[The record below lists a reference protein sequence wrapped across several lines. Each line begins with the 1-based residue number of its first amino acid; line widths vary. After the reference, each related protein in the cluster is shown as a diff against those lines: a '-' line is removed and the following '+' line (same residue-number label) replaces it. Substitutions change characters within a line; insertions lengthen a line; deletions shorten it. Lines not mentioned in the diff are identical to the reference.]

1 MTERPLNIITIA
13 SEMVPFAK
21 TGGLADVAGSLA
33 QMYQQAGHRSI
44 AIVPH
49 YQASD
54 KNILQAESTGIEFE
68 VPIGHGTEKITVF
81 RSRAVPGVTSYLIDH
96 PYFNSRAGLYG
107 TAQGDYQDNAQRFIL
122 FARASLE
129 LIIRLGVNFDIVH
142 CHDWQC
148 GLIPVYLKNIYYNDP
163 VIKDTKTVFTI
174 HNLAFQGLFPPETM
188 LAAGLPWSLF
198 HIDGLEFYG
207 KMNFLKG
214 GLSFS
219 DHITTVSPNYAREIL
234 TPEFGC
240 GLHGLLN
247 ILQHKLSGIINGID
261 YSEWDPGT
269 DRFLPARYYATD
281 FTSKQTSKR
290 LLCRRFGLKYQAEKP
305 LLGMVSRLSAQKG
318 LDILVECLPRLF
330 ESNLDIAILGTGD
343 IGYHELLIS
352 RQQQHPERLGLKL
365 AFDNEMA
372 HLTYAGS
379 DMFLMPSRYEPCGLG
394 QLIALRY
401 GAIPIVRNTGGLADT
416 VVDYNQGL
424 QKANGFS
431 FNEYSPTAFSGAIS
445 RALNLFEDQPS
456 WQQLMS
462 SAMSCDYS
470 WKASARK
477 YLDLFYKLL
486 AE

>member
-1 MTERPLNIITIA
+1 
-13 SEMVPFAK
+13 
-21 TGGLADVAGSLA
+21 
-33 QMYQQAGHRSI
+33 
-44 AIVPH
+44 
-49 YQASD
+49 
-54 KNILQAESTGIEFE
+54 
-68 VPIGHGTEKITVF
+68 
-81 RSRAVPGVTSYLIDH
+81 
-96 PYFNSRAGLYG
+96 
-107 TAQGDYQDNAQRFIL
+107 
-122 FARASLE
+122 
-129 LIIRLGVNFDIVH
+129 
-142 CHDWQC
+142 
-148 GLIPVYLKNIYYNDP
+148 
-163 VIKDTKTVFTI
+163 
-174 HNLAFQGLFPPETM
+174 
-188 LAAGLPWSLF
+188 
-198 HIDGLEFYG
+198 
-207 KMNFLKG
+207 
-214 GLSFS
+214 
-219 DHITTVSPNYAREIL
+219 
-234 TPEFGC
+234 
-240 GLHGLLN
+240 
-247 ILQHKLSGIINGID
+247 
-261 YSEWDPGT
+261 
-269 DRFLPARYYATD
+269 
-281 FTSKQTSKR
+281 
-290 LLCRRFGLKYQAEKP
+290 
-305 LLGMVSRLSAQKG
+305 
-318 LDILVECLPRLF
+318 LVECLPRLF

>member
-1 MTERPLNIITIA
+1 
-13 SEMVPFAK
+13 MVPFAK
-21 TGGLADVAGSLA
+21 TGGLADVAGALA
-33 QMYQQAGHRSI
+33 QMYQHAGHRSV
-44 AIVPH
+44 AIMPN
-49 YQASD
+49 YQIID
-54 KNILQAESTGIEFE
+54 KNRMQIEPAGIEFE
-68 VPIGHGTEKITVF
+68 VLLGHDSQKVTVL
-81 RSRAVPGVTSYLIDH
+81 SSPAVPGITTYLIDH

-107 TAQGDYQDNAQRFIL
+107 TAQGDYPDNAQRFIL

-129 LIIRLGVNFDIVH
+129 LIIRLGMNPDIVH
-142 CHDWQC
+142 CHDWQS
-148 GLIPVYLKNIYYNDP
+148 GLIPVYLKNVYCNNP
-163 VIKDTKTVFTI
+163 VFKKTRTVFTV

-188 LAAGLPWSLF
+188 LTAGLPWSLF

-207 KMNFLKG
+207 KINFLKG
-214 GLSFS
+214 ALSFS

-261 YSEWDPGT
+261 HSEWDPEA
-269 DRFLPARYYATD
+269 DRFLPARYRATSYA
-281 FTSKQTSKR
+281 SKQASKR
-290 LLCRRFGLKYQAEKP
+290 LLCKRFGLEYQAEKP

-318 LDILVECLPRLF
+318 LDILVECLPSLF
-330 ESNLDIAILGTGD
+330 ENDLDMAILGTGD
-343 IGYHELLIS
+343 IGYHELLID
-352 RQQQHPERLGLKL
+352 RQLKYPGRLGLKL

-372 HLTYAGS
+372 HLIYAGS

-401 GAIPIVRNTGGLADT
+401 GAIPIVRNTGGLSDT
-416 VVDYNQGL
+416 VVDYNQGP

-445 RALNLFEDQPS
+445 RALDLYQDQPS
-456 WQQLMS
+456 WQQLMGR
-462 SAMSCDYS
+462 AMACDYS

-477 YLDLFYKLL
+477 YLDLFYNIL

>member
-1 MTERPLNIITIA
+1 MTGRQLNIITIA

-33 QMYQQAGHRSI
+33 KLYRQSGHQSI
-44 AIVPH
+44 AIVPA
-49 YQASD
+49 YQAID
-54 KNILQAESTGIEFE
+54 KIKMQLEPTGIEVD
-68 VPIGHGTEKITVF
+68 VPIGHNIEKTTIL
-81 RSRAVPGVTSYLIDH
+81 SSHAVPGITTYFIDH
-96 PYFNSRAGLYG
+96 PYFNSRPGLYG

-129 LIIRLGVNFDIVH
+129 LITKLGLNPDIIH
-142 CHDWQC
+142 CHDWQT
-148 GLIPVYLKNIYYNDP
+148 GLIPVYLKNTYDGNP
-163 VIKDTKTVFTI
+163 VFKNTRSVFTI

-188 LAAGLPWSLF
+188 LTAGLPWSNF

-247 ILQHKLSGIINGID
+247 ILQRKLTGIINGID
-261 YSEWDPGT
+261 YSEWNPGT
-269 DRFLPARYYATD
+269 DKFLPARYNAANFD
-281 FTSKQTSKR
+281 NKQIAKR
-290 LLCRRFGLKYQAEKP
+290 LLCKRFNLEYDIDKP

-318 LDILVECLPRLF
+318 LDIMSECLPRLF
-330 ESNLDIAILGTGD
+330 ESNLDIAVLGTGD
-343 IGYHELLIS
+343 IGYHELLVS
-352 RQQQHPERLGLKL
+352 QQQQYPGHLGLKL
-365 AFDNEMA
+365 AFDNELA
-372 HLTYAGS
+372 HLIYAGS

-416 VVDYNQGL
+416 VADYRQDPK
-424 QKANGFS
+424 KANGFI
-431 FNEYSPTAFSGAIS
+431 FNEYTPAAFSGAIT
-445 RALNLFEDQPS
+445 RALDLFENQTL
-456 WQQLMS
+456 WRQLTFQ
-462 SAMSCDYS
+462 AMSCDYS
-470 WKASARK
+470 WEASARK
-477 YLDLFYKLL
+477 YLELFYKLK
-486 AE
+486 

>member
-1 MTERPLNIITIA
+1 MTGRPLNIITVS

-33 QMYQQAGHRSI
+33 QMYQQAGHRSV
-44 AIVPH
+44 AIIPS
-49 YQASD
+49 YQVID
-54 KNILQAESTGIEFE
+54 KNRLQIEPTGIEFE
-68 VPIGHGTEKITVF
+68 VPLGHNSEKATVF
-81 RSRAVPGVTSYLIDH
+81 SSQIVPGITTYLIDH
-96 PYFNSRAGLYG
+96 PYFNSQPGLYG

-129 LIIRLGVNFDIVH
+129 LVIRLAMKPDIIH
-142 CHDWQC
+142 CHDWQS
-148 GLIPVYLKNIYYNDP
+148 GLVPVYLKNIYNTNPVFND
-163 VIKDTKTVFTI
+163 TRSVFTI

-188 LAAGLPWSLF
+188 LTAGLPWSVF

-219 DHITTVSPNYAREIL
+219 DHITTVSPNYSREIL

-247 ILQHKLSGIINGID
+247 ILQPKLSGIINGID
-261 YSEWDPGT
+261 YSEWDPKN
-269 DRFLPARYYATD
+269 DRFLPARYNASD

-290 LLCRRFGLKYQAEKP
+290 ILCKRFGLQYQAEKP

-318 LDILVECLPRLF
+318 LDIMAESLPRLF
-330 ESNLDIAILGTGD
+330 ESNLDIVVLGTGD
-343 IGYHELLIS
+343 IGYHELLINL
-352 RQQQHPERLGLKL
+352 QQQYPERLGLKL
-365 AFDNEMA
+365 DFDNELA
-372 HLTYAGS
+372 HLVYAGS

-401 GAIPIVRNTGGLADT
+401 GSIPIVRNTGGLADT

-424 QKANGFS
+424 QKANGFT
-431 FNEYSPTAFSGAIS
+431 FNEYYPAAFSGAIS
-445 RALNLFEDQPS
+445 RALELFNIKPS
-456 WQQLMS
+456 WQQLVAR
-462 SAMSCDYS
+462 AMSCDYS
-470 WKASARK
+470 WEASARK
-477 YLDLFYKLL
+477 YLELFYKLK
-486 AE
+486 

>member
-1 MTERPLNIITIA
+1 
-13 SEMVPFAK
+13 MVPFAK

-33 QMYQQAGHRSI
+33 RMYHQAGHRSI
-44 AIVPH
+44 AILPS
-49 YQASD
+49 YQAID
-54 KNILQAESTGIEFE
+54 KTRMQVEPTGIEFD
-68 VPIGHGTEKITVF
+68 VPIGHSAEKITVIS
-81 RSRAVPGVTSYLIDH
+81 SRAVTGITTYFIDH
-96 PYFNSRAGLYG
+96 PYFNSRLELYG
-107 TAQGDYQDNAQRFIL
+107 TSRGDYQDNAQRFIL

-129 LIIRLGVNFDIVH
+129 LIIRLGLNPDIIH
-142 CHDWQC
+142 CHDWQS
-148 GLIPVYLKNIYYNDP
+148 GLVPVYLKNIYDNNP
-163 VIKDTKTVFTI
+163 VFKDTRTVFTI

-188 LAAGLPWSLF
+188 LTAGLPWSIF

-219 DHITTVSPNYAREIL
+219 DHITTVSPNYSREIL

-247 ILQHKLSGIINGID
+247 ILQHKLTGIINGID
-261 YSEWDPGT
+261 YSEWDPET
-269 DRFLPARYYATD
+269 DGFLPARYDAAD
-281 FTSKQTSKR
+281 FANKQIAKR
-290 LLCRRFGLKYQAEKP
+290 FLCKRFGLEYRVEKP

-318 LDILVECLPRLF
+318 LDIMAEALPRLF
-330 ESNLDIAILGTGD
+330 ESNLDMAVLGTGD

-352 RQQQHPERLGLKL
+352 RQQQYPERLGLKL

-372 HLTYAGS
+372 HLTYAGL

-401 GAIPIVRNTGGLADT
+401 GAIPIVRSTGGLADT
-416 VVDYNQGL
+416 VVDYHPGH
-424 QKANGFS
+424 QKANGFT
-431 FNEYSPTAFSGAIS
+431 FNEYSPAAFSGAIS
-445 RALNLFEDQPS
+445 RALELFKTQPS

-470 WKASARK
+470 WEASARK
-477 YLDLFYKLL
+477 YLELFYKLT
-486 AE
+486 

>member
-1 MTERPLNIITIA
+1 
-13 SEMVPFAK
+13 MVPFAK

-44 AIVPH
+44 AIMPS
-49 YQASD
+49 YQAID
-54 KNILQAESTGIEFE
+54 KNKMPLEPTGIEFD
-68 VPIGHGTEKITVF
+68 VPIGHNREKINVLS
-81 RSRAVPGVTSYLIDH
+81 SRAVTGVTTYLIDH
-96 PYFNSRAGLYG
+96 PYFSNRPELYG
-107 TAQGDYQDNAQRFIL
+107 TALGDYHDNAQRFIL

-129 LIIRLGVNFDIVH
+129 LIIRLGLNPDIIH
-142 CHDWQC
+142 CHDWQS
-148 GLIPVYLKNIYYNDP
+148 GLIPVYLKNIYDNNP
-163 VIKDTKTVFTI
+163 VFKDARTVFTI

-188 LAAGLPWSLF
+188 LTAGLPWSIF

-247 ILQHKLSGIINGID
+247 ILQHKLTGIINGID
-261 YSEWDPGT
+261 YSEWNPRT
-269 DRFLPARYYATD
+269 DGFLPARYDATD
-281 FTSKQTSKR
+281 FANKQIAKR
-290 LLCRRFGLKYQAEKP
+290 LLCKRFGLEYQAEKP

-318 LDILVECLPRLF
+318 LDIMAECLPRLF
-330 ESNLDIAILGTGD
+330 ESNLDIAVLGTGD
-343 IGYHELLIS
+343 IGYHELLTN
-352 RQQQHPERLGLKL
+352 RKQQHPERLGLKL

-416 VVDYNQGL
+416 VVDYHQGL
-424 QKANGFS
+424 QKANGFT
-431 FNEYSPTAFSGAIS
+431 FNEYSPAAFSGAIA
-445 RALNLFEDQPS
+445 RAMDLYEDPPL
-456 WQQLMS
+456 WRQLMAR
-462 SAMSCDYS
+462 AMSCDYS
-470 WKASARK
+470 WEASARK
-477 YLDLFYKLL
+477 YLELFYKLK
-486 AE
+486 

>member
-1 MTERPLNIITIA
+1 LIERPLNIITVS

-33 QMYQQAGHRSI
+33 QMYQKAGHRSI
-44 AIVPH
+44 AIIPS
-49 YQASD
+49 YQAID
-54 KNILQAESTGIEFE
+54 KNKMQTAQTGIEFE
-68 VPIGHGTEKITVF
+68 VPLGHNTEKITVLS
-81 RSRAVPGVTSYLIDH
+81 SRAVTGITTYLIDH
-96 PYFNSRAGLYG
+96 PYFNSRPELYG
-107 TAQGDYQDNAQRFIL
+107 TTRGDYQDNAQRFIL

-129 LIIRLGVNFDIVH
+129 LIIRLGLNPDIIH
-142 CHDWQC
+142 CHDWQS
-148 GLIPVYLKNIYYNDP
+148 GLIPVYLKNIYDANP
-163 VIKDTKTVFTI
+163 VFKDTRTVFTI

-188 LAAGLPWSLF
+188 LTAGLPWSIF

-219 DHITTVSPNYAREIL
+219 DHITTVSPNYSREIL

-247 ILQHKLSGIINGID
+247 ILQHKLTGIINGID
-261 YSEWDPGT
+261 YSEWNPRT
-269 DRFLPARYYATD
+269 DGFLPARYNATD
-281 FTSKQTSKR
+281 FANKQIAKR
-290 LLCRRFGLKYQAEKP
+290 LLCKKFGLEYQVEKP

-318 LDILVECLPRLF
+318 LDIMAECLPRLF
-330 ESNLDIAILGTGD
+330 ELNLNIAVLGIGD
-343 IGYHELLIS
+343 IGYHELLLS
-352 RQQQHPERLGLKL
+352 RQQQYPERLGLKL

-401 GAIPIVRNTGGLADT
+401 GAIPIVRNTGGLSDT
-416 VVDYNQGL
+416 VVDYHQGL
-424 QKANGFS
+424 QKANGFT
-431 FNEYSPTAFSGAIS
+431 FNEYSSAAFSGAIS
-445 RALNLFEDQPS
+445 RALELFKTQPS

-470 WKASARK
+470 WEASARK
-477 YLDLFYKLL
+477 YLELFYKLK
-486 AE
+486 